1 MKWWISLPIAVA
13 IKSISIAGNAYSQ
26 EVAMG
31 SDCQNATTTNADGDV
46 FWSAAGDYA
55 DLVSEALKSGLTPSD
70 FASQCLE
77 SKQTSNENEASEQNA
92 ETEKVSDETELDNSK
107 TADTSSPLSNST
119 TAKLQWQDLI
129 QHI

>member
-77 SKQTSNENEASEQNA
+77 SKQT
-92 ETEKVSDETELDNSK
+92 TMRMRHLSK
-107 TADTSSPLSNST
+107 TLRLKKCLMNGIGQ
-119 TAKLQWQDLI
+119 L
-129 QHI
+129 